1 MTGDLRQV
9 LPGALTFG
17 VQLGQNWLTTLQMP
31 AERDLR
37 EHAVFHVPNDYV
49 TQQAQYL
56 KVRKRVA
63 D

>member
-1 MTGDLRQV
+1 
-9 LPGALTFG
+9 
-17 VQLGQNWLTTLQMP
+17 LGQNWLTTLQMP